1 MQSFLAMLVANLKMT
16 VRNRQAIFWNL
27 AFPALFI
34 LIFGAVFGNDSL
46 SAFDIGIAGAE
57 GPVRQQVVAGL
68 ESSDAFNLHFGTED
82 EEMTALNDN
91 DRQIVLVVPEALSE
105 ESPIQFFYNEEGGP
119 TGSIAQQTTQN
130 ALFQIFGSGEQV
142 PIDARPVSTRDI
154 TFIDFFVPGILSMSI
169 MNAGIIGLSTAFT
182 SFREKGILR
191 RIKVTPF
198 ALWKFILARIAS
210 QIVVIFATSAI
221 LIGLAMAVWGLNVR
235 GNWLVIIGT
244 VFIGSLAFLAIGYAI
259 SSFAKNTEAAAS
271 YANLITFP
279 MLFLSGVF
287 FPVGSMPDWLQ
298 PIMRVLPLRYLV
310 DALRQ
315 PMMYGKGIGETWVDL
330 LVLLAIFG
338 VAMAFAIRF
347 FRWDA
352 TNR

>member
-1 MQSFLAMLVANLKMT
+1 MHSFLAMLVANLKMT

-46 SAFDIGIAGAE
+46 SSFEIGIAGPD
-57 GPVRQQVVAGL
+57 GPARQQVIAGL
-68 ESSDAFNLHFGTED
+68 ETSDAFSLHFGSEE
-82 EEMTALNDN
+82 EEMNALNDN
-91 DRQIVLVVPEALSE
+91 DRQIVLVLPEQVGPD
-105 ESPIQFFYNEEGGP
+105 SPILFYYNEQGGP

-130 ALFQIFGSGEQV
+130 ALYQIFGSGEQV

-154 TFIDFFVPGILSMSI
+154 TFIDFFVPGILGMSI

-182 SFREKGILR
+182 SYREKGILR

-221 LIGLAMAVWGLNVR
+221 LVGLATAVWGLEVR
-235 GNWLVIIGT
+235 GNWLLIALTIFT
-244 VFIGSLAFLAIGYAI
+244 GSLAFLAIGYAI
-259 SSFAKNTEAAAS
+259 SSFARNTETAAS

-315 PMMYGKGIGETWVDL
+315 PMMYGKGLGAIWVDL
-330 LVLLAIFG
+330 LVLLAIFA
-338 VAMAFAIRF
+338 VAMVFAIRF